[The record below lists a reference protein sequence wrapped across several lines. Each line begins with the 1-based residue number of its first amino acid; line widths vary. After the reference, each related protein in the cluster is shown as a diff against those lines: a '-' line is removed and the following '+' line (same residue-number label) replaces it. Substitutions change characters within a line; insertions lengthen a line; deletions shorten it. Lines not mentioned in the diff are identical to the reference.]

1 MFKILTYNN
10 ISRAGLDRLPGERY
24 EVGAQIDNP
33 DAILLRSFN
42 LHEQPIPESVKA
54 VGRAGAGVNNI
65 PVAEYTRRGIPVFNA
80 PGANSNAVAE
90 LAIAGMLLAARNIV
104 PALNFVHGLEGD
116 AASINADIEKNKKH
130 FAGFELSGKTLGVLG
145 LGAIGV
151 KVANS
156 AAALG
161 LNIIG
166 FDPFMSL
173 ESAWKLTSSAIP
185 ATSIDDLVSRS
196 DLISLH
202 IPLNDKTKNL
212 FSEEHINRIKKGAI
226 LLNFSRAGV
235 VDEAAV
241 LKALDSGALH
251 AYVCDFPTPALINHP
266 KAIVLPH
273 LGASTEEA
281 EDNCAAMVADQVRE
295 FLENGSIRNSVNFP
309 ELVIPAGEGGERLA
323 IANQNVP
330 NIVGQISSVLGEAG
344 LNILDLFNK
353 SRGDYAYTLVDIHAD
368 AAPELLER
376 IRAIDGV
383 LSVRVV

>member
-10 ISRAGLDRLPGERY
+10 ISRVGLDKFPSYGY
-24 EVGAQIDNP
+24 QFASQIDNP
-33 DAILLRSFN
+33 DAILLRSYN
-42 LHEQPIPESVKA
+42 LHDQPIPESVKA

-65 PVAEYTRRGIPVFNA
+65 PVEEYTKRGIPVFNA

-90 LAIAGMLLAARNIV
+90 LAIAGMLLASRNI
-104 PALNFVHGLEGD
+104 PAALNFVSGLEGD
-116 AASINADIEKNKKH
+116 EETINSQIEKNKKH

-161 LNIIG
+161 LNVIG

-173 ESAWKLTSSAIP
+173 QSAWRLSSSAVP
-185 ATSIDDLVSRS
+185 ATSIEDLVSRV

-202 IPLNDKTKNL
+202 IPLNDKTRNL
-212 FSEEHINRIKKGAI
+212 FSKQYIDRIKKGST

-235 VDEAAV
+235 VDEEAV
-241 LKALDSGALH
+241 LAALDSGALH

-266 KAIVLPH
+266 RAIVLPH

-281 EDNCAAMVADQVRE
+281 EDNCAAMVANQVRE
-295 FLENGSIRNSVNFP
+295 FLEQGSIRNSVNFP
-309 ELVIPAGEGGERLA
+309 EVAVIPNGEGARLG

-330 NIVGQISSVLGEAG
+330 GVVGRISSALGEAG
-344 LNILDLFNK
+344 LNILDLLNK
-353 SRGDYAYTLVDIHAD
+353 SRGDYAYTLVDIHD
-368 AAPELLER
+368 NAPPEIVER
-376 IRAIDGV
+376 IRSIDGV
-383 LSVRVV
+383 LSVRII

>member
-24 EVGAQIDNP
+24 QVSSQIDNP

-42 LHEQPIPESVKA
+42 LHDQPIPESLKA

-65 PVAEYTRRGIPVFNA
+65 PVADYTQRGIPVFNA

-104 PALNFVHGLEGD
+104 PALKFIHGLEGD
-116 AASINADIEKNKKH
+116 EAGINEQIEKNKKY
-130 FAGFELSGKTLGVLG
+130 FAGFEVSGKTLGVLG

-151 KVANS
+151 KVTNS

-161 LNIIG
+161 LNTIG

-173 ESAWKLTSSAIP
+173 ESAWKLNAATVP
-185 ATSIDDLVSRS
+185 ATSIDDLVSRA
-196 DLISLH
+196 DFISLH

-212 FSEEHINRIKKGAI
+212 FSKEHIERIKKGAT

-241 LKALDSGALH
+241 LEALDAGALH

-266 KAIVLPH
+266 RAIVLPH

-295 FLENGSIRNSVNFP
+295 FLETGSIRNAVNFP
-309 ELVIPAGEGGERLA
+309 ELVIPASEEGERLA
-323 IANQNVP
+323 IANHNVP

-368 AAPELLER
+368 APFEILER

-383 LSVRVV
+383 LSVRVI